1 MMPAVI
7 IETNP
12 SELVAEGQCLPQD
25 VQIFNLPKI
34 LQKRLDGQTK
44 QREVGSAATELD
56 IQKLLEGRPHVFV
69 PKTLA

>member
-1 MMPAVI
+1 MLAVI

-12 SELVAEGQCLPQD
+12 SELVAEGQSLPQD

-44 QREVGSAATELD
+44 QRGISSDATELD
-56 IQKLLEGRPHVFV
+56 MENLLKRRPHVVV
-69 PKTLA
+69 PKTFA

>member
-34 LQKRLDGQTK
+34 LQKRLYSRMK
-44 QREVGSAATELD
+44 QREVCSAATELD
-56 IQKLLEGRPHVFV
+56 IQKLLEGRPHVVV

>member
-1 MMPAVI
+1 MLAIV

-12 SELVAEGQCLPQD
+12 GELVAEGQGLPQD
-25 VQIFNLPKI
+25 MQIFNLPKI

-44 QREVGSAATELD
+44 QREISSDATELD
-56 IQKLLEGRPHVFV
+56 MENLFKRRPHVVV